1 MEQRNN
7 SGSIFKNDKK
17 TADNQPD
24 YRGKI
29 TVDGKQWE
37 ISLWVKEGQQAG
49 KYFSAAIKEPY
60 VKPVEPIETSEPL
73 TTTAKIKGV
82 QTNLLNEKD
91 DDGLPF

>member
-1 MEQRNN
+1 METKIN

-29 TVDGKQWE
+29 NVEGKMWE

-49 KYFSAAIKEPY
+49 KFFSAAIKEPW
-60 VKPVEPIETSEPL
+60 VKPEESGNTPNIKPITDE
-73 TTTAKIKGV
+73 
-82 QTNLLNEKD
+82 D
-91 DDGLPF
+91 DDLPF